1 MSVPTSLSLTAT
13 EQRLVEQVLEFSPD
27 ATWINVSTETDA
39 DGSCVTPM
47 VVIAEGNGNL
57 EGMEIDQEL
66 ADRLCAEAV
75 IPGAEYEIVLNDAVR
90 SAAADRTSLDAQ
102 PRHDARFAA

>member
-13 EQRLVEQVLEFSPD
+13 EQRLVEQVLEFSPG
-27 ATWINVSTETDA
+27 ATWINVSIETDA

-57 EGMEIDQEL
+57 EGMEVDQEL

-75 IPGAEYEIVLNDAVR
+75 TPGAEYEIVVTDASR
-90 SAAADRTSLDAQ
+90 SAAADRASTDAA
-102 PRHDARFAA
+102 PLHHRRVAA